1 MSRYTGQTVSVPASP
16 EQISA
21 KFADLSLMQDMVDEM
36 PEAERQRVGDVK
48 FTKDSIIIQAPAV
61 GQLAFTVVERTDRT
75 VRFEASQPMPMA
87 LFIDMEP
94 EGEGSRVT
102 SGIDIELPAMLK
114 PFVGPQ
120 LQKAAE
126 QMGALMTRLAR

>member
-1 MSRYTGQTVSVPASP
+1 MAATP

-21 KFADLSLMQDMVDEM
+21 KFADLSAMQAMVDEM
-36 PEAERQRVGDVK
+36 PEAERRRVGDVK
-48 FTKDSIIIQAPAV
+48 FTKDTIAIQAPAV
-61 GQLAFTVVERTDRT
+61 GQLAFTVTERTDRS
-75 VRFEASQPMPMA
+75 VRLEASQPLPMA

-126 QMGALMTRLAR
+126 QMGDLMTRIAR